1 MMNNY
6 YFDLKKSIDDHYQ
19 IREQNLYLRS
29 DVSGPL
35 DLSSNANL
43 DQQQIYYAAAAQT
56 KLGHM
61 LMNNYSQMQMPPPYP
76 ISYNP
81 AQTGSEESKQIHQI
95 EKFSNY
101 QATSSTIPAVST
113 YLSQLNQDRPTVLPQ
128 QANVASASSY
138 YTLTPASSTASL
150 NDFALLSNSIQ
161 NQPIQRK
168 CTLSRT
174 DSKKRARTTTSE
186 TSSENDTTTA
196 NLRKTTAAAKAQAA
210 ATATANA
217 TNGPAAVPRRR
228 GRPPKNAAVSQST
241 SQLPVATEP
250 PKAKATT
257 EEVKEPMPNQKEA
270 QANDVQPTKKS
281 EAVTRAKASNLV
293 RSNSSIDSSNTSK
306 FAKSNNKLIK
316 SLINK
321 SSSNS
326 NLQKSKVQ
334 TTEMS
339 KSTNENSKPTDSE
352 PAPVQP
358 TLINKANNVLSN
370 VNTNSQQQQQ
380 SQITGYLVDKINTS
394 IMTTNNALNNQDY
407 IALKTAGVNV
417 ISKSNSE
424 NTQLNPTNQTIYTG
438 YYNKV
443 KSIRSSA
450 DVSLVTPTEEYS
462 SKPEQLD
469 TTPMPKLS
477 WANNHELWE
486 TMRKKDA
493 KYVHDPFYLKRHCGI
508 EPQMRAILLDW
519 LVEISY
525 AYRLHRETFH
535 LAMEYMDRFMT
546 CSKQQMRVDRLQLI
560 GMTCLF
566 LAAKVE
572 EIYPPKL
579 KELASHMENYSN
591 NNEDAISQ
599 FELFILKTLNWEIS
613 PVTANTWLMTYVQ
626 IASLN
631 YYSIMNNSA
640 PNDQP
645 LNSHMVMPLNIY
657 KNSNA
662 NRLNATQQQ
671 QQFYIKNYMKSV
683 TLLDLCMFE
692 MDSMRFSYSVL
703 AASALYHMLCYNPSQ
718 AQDQY
723 TTPLNQ
729 QGNQQALAVKV
740 VELSTG
746 YKLYELD
753 ACIKWMFP
761 FADIC
766 KDILTEEKM
775 TFVKSFSSVEQ
786 EDSHNIQL
794 YHQNLELL
802 KEAQSR
808 KTPCKFYSNQN
819 VAPII
824 LTPPDSHRKYATQSN
839 NDNTLLMY
847 TPAATDCTNSH

>member
-1 MMNNY
+1 M
-6 YFDLKKSIDDHYQ
+6 
-19 IREQNLYLRS
+19 
-29 DVSGPL
+29 
-35 DLSSNANL
+35 
-43 DQQQIYYAAAAQT
+43 
-56 KLGHM
+56 
-61 LMNNYSQMQMPPPYP
+61 
-76 ISYNP
+76 
-81 AQTGSEESKQIHQI
+81 
-95 EKFSNY
+95 KF
-101 QATSSTIPAVST
+101 
-113 YLSQLNQDRPTVLPQ
+113 
-128 QANVASASSY
+128 
-138 YTLTPASSTASL
+138 
-150 NDFALLSNSIQ
+150 
-161 NQPIQRK
+161 
-168 CTLSRT
+168 
-174 DSKKRARTTTSE
+174 
-186 TSSENDTTTA
+186 
-196 NLRKTTAAAKAQAA
+196 
-210 ATATANA
+210 
-217 TNGPAAVPRRR
+217 
-228 GRPPKNAAVSQST
+228 
-241 SQLPVATEP
+241 
-250 PKAKATT
+250 
-257 EEVKEPMPNQKEA
+257 
-270 QANDVQPTKKS
+270 
-281 EAVTRAKASNLV
+281 
-293 RSNSSIDSSNTSK
+293 
-306 FAKSNNKLIK
+306 
-316 SLINK
+316 
-321 SSSNS
+321 
-326 NLQKSKVQ
+326 
-334 TTEMS
+334 
-339 KSTNENSKPTDSE
+339 
-352 PAPVQP
+352 
-358 TLINKANNVLSN
+358 
-370 VNTNSQQQQQ
+370 
-380 SQITGYLVDKINTS
+380 KI
-394 IMTTNNALNNQDY
+394 
-407 IALKTAGVNV
+407 
-417 ISKSNSE
+417 
-424 NTQLNPTNQTIYTG
+424 G

-450 DVSLVTPTEEYS
+450 DLSLVTPIEDYPP
-462 SKPEQLD
+462 KPEQQLD

-535 LAMEYMDRFMT
+535 LALEYMDRFMT
-546 CSKQQMRVDRLQLI
+546 CCKQQMRVDRLQLI

-662 NRLNATQQQ
+662 NKLNATHQQ

-692 MDSMRFSYSVL
+692 MDSMRFSYSIL
-703 AASALYHMLCYNPSQ
+703 AASALYHMLCYSPSQ

-723 TTPLNQ
+723 TTPMNQ
-729 QGNQQALAVKV
+729 QGNQQALAVKI

-753 ACIKWMFP
+753 ACIKWMYP
-761 FADIC
+761 LADIC

-775 TFVKSFSSVEQ
+775 TYVKSFSSVEQ

-802 KEAQSR
+802 VS
-808 KTPCKFYSNQN
+808 
-819 VAPII
+819 
-824 LTPPDSHRKYATQSN
+824 
-839 NDNTLLMY
+839 
-847 TPAATDCTNSH
+847 